1 MQPEA
6 AKMKSIF
13 LPIAAHPTN
22 VCTNNIS
29 DRTLTFSHW
38 GRGAQRRGPSA
49 SPSTILHSKIELET
63 FLRVHFGIRESSPT
77 HKTNFWG
84 KPQANLGALL
94 HPNCL
99 GFTPKLAMRPWA
111 ASVQSLKNA
120 PDKTSNNLIHIKYK
134 YDCDCLCVAPAVL
147 SLRHV

>member
-1 MQPEA
+1 MSRNSINRLKMQPKA

-77 HKTNFWG
+77 HKTNLSG

-99 GFTPKLAMRPWA
+99 GFTPKLAIRPPLPTTPTA
-111 ASVQSLKNA
+111 KIESTF
-120 PDKTSNNLIHIKYK
+120 TSTTINIK
-134 YDCDCLCVAPAVL
+134 
-147 SLRHV
+147 